1 MANWLNQLQSLLGQS
16 SSSTSSSADQGLV
29 KLLVPG
35 ALGGLAGLLVA
46 NKSARKLLT
55 KYGTNALLVGGG
67 AVAGTV
73 LWNKYKD
80 KIRAA
85 HQDEPQFGAQST
97 PLDERTARLIL
108 ALVFAAKSDGH
119 IDAKERAAIDQQLR
133 GAGVEEQGRVLIEQA
148 IEQPLDPQRLA
159 TGVRNEEE
167 ALEIYFL
174 SCAAIDIDHFMER
187 SYLNALGDALKIPQ
201 DVRDGIER
209 DLEQQKR
216 TLAEQFRSLDSLK
229 LTISGYP
236 ESHSHL
242 NRLIF
247 SVCITF
253 DIRAITCHHLSND
266 SPVSLASPVS
276 FATLIRC
283 FNQKE
288 Q

>member
-16 SSSTSSSADQGLV
+16 SSSTSSSADQGLG

-85 HQDEPQFGAQST
+85 HQDEPQFGVQST
-97 PLDERTARLIL
+97 PLDERTERLIL

-119 IDAKERAAIDQQLR
+119 IDAKERAAID
-133 GAGVEEQGRVLIEQA
+133 
-148 IEQPLDPQRLA
+148 QPLDPQRLA

-201 DVRDGIER
+201 DVREGIER

-216 TLAEQFRSLDSLK
+216 TLAE
-229 LTISGYP
+229 
-236 ESHSHL
+236 
-242 NRLIF
+242 
-247 SVCITF
+247 
-253 DIRAITCHHLSND
+253 
-266 SPVSLASPVS
+266 
-276 FATLIRC
+276 
-283 FNQKE
+283 
-288 Q
+288 